1 MQTKK
6 RHKKPFPMVFVN
18 NAVEGDAIN
27 EQESRY
33 SWILYK
39 QTLRSEKMFCRLQ

>member
-1 MQTKK
+1 MQTQKG
-6 RHKKPFPMVFVN
+6 HKKPFPMVFVN
-18 NAVEGDAIN
+18 NAVEGEAIN

-33 SWILYK
+33 LGILHT